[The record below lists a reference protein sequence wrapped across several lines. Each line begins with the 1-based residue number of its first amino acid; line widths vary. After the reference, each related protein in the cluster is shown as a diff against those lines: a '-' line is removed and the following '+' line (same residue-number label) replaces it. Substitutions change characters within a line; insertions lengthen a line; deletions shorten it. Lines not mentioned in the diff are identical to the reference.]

1 EEGGADQGPGRA
13 PRGGAQGGA
22 DARAV
27 ALSLEARIRRLPG
40 GKRRQR
46 WAAVGRHRTRSQ
58 RIVSR
63 LPGTIRRMN
72 TPSSVVG
79 CSSCGALHTP
89 TPGDRGLC
97 AACRRLLVSDV
108 PWRGDTAGA
117 GTAPKKPQQEKAS
130 RPRPIRNGASRRIVI
145 GAVVAFI
152 VAGLGAGVAMRRQPL
167 SDSWT
172 KIERHMKSGVFSTI
186 RRRTSAIWATM
197 RRQSSDAWVAV
208 RRQSSDAWVAVQRR
222 LPFDASEGK
231 GSDSIAPA

>member
-1 EEGGADQGPGRA
+1 
-13 PRGGAQGGA
+13 
-22 DARAV
+22 
-27 ALSLEARIRRLPG
+27 
-40 GKRRQR
+40 
-46 WAAVGRHRTRSQ
+46 
-58 RIVSR
+58 
-63 LPGTIRRMN
+63 MN

-89 TPGDRGLC
+89 APGDRGLC

-145 GAVVAFI
+145 GAVVALI

-208 RRQSSDAWVAVQRR
+208 RRR
-222 LPFDASEGK
+222 LPFDASDGK
-231 GSDSIAPA
+231 GSDSIAPAGPSRAGAGDTTVARGTHRRKTASTRRSRDD

>member
-1 EEGGADQGPGRA
+1 
-13 PRGGAQGGA
+13 
-22 DARAV
+22 
-27 ALSLEARIRRLPG
+27 
-40 GKRRQR
+40 
-46 WAAVGRHRTRSQ
+46 
-58 RIVSR
+58 
-63 LPGTIRRMN
+63 MN

-145 GAVVAFI
+145 GAVVALI
-152 VAGLGAGVAMRRQPL
+152 VAGLGAGVATRRQPL
-167 SDSWT
+167 LDSWT

-208 RRQSSDAWVAVQRR
+208 RRR
-222 LPFDASEGK
+222 LPFDASDGK
-231 GSDSIAPA
+231 GSDSIAPAGPSRAGAGDTTVARGTHRRKTASTRRSRDD